1 MGKPPTRRPTDPRE
15 AAEAAF
21 RKATAPA
28 PAAPARAA
36 VPGVKQLV
44 SLRLDQDVLEHY
56 QGTGADWQDRINGA
70 LRKAAFGES

>member
-1 MGKPPTRRPTDPRE
+1 MGKPPSRRPTDPRE

-28 PAAPARAA
+28 PAAPARVA

-44 SLRLDQDVLEHY
+44 SLRIDDDVLEHF
-56 QGTGADWQDRINGA
+56 QGLGADWQDRINAA
-70 LRKAAFGES
+70 LRKAVFGDG